1 MSINLETFRKSLTY
15 SVTAAVSDIV
25 KDLREMA
32 TLDRASEAKQTEF
45 GSLATKCVIG
55 AITSIVIAFI
65 LMIVVG
71 EMGDGFQLFG
81 NIVTILLLFVGLGCT
96 IVAIYAGI
104 RRSKYS
110 RLNLPN
116 HRYALTEKILGMLER
131 DMDKEAKVS
140 VHLDLS
146 PAHQKSKQ
154 IKTVAHPSKSG
165 FKIDIFQDD
174 WLKMEGQ
181 FLDKTRFVLTTSE
194 LNQTAYGWKTS
205 RSGKSKYKTKSKA
218 KGLDISLDLTYPQR
232 RYGAIKVLNN
242 EAVNAV
248 KIPKLTKVKR
258 MRVTDKGINL
268 VVKMPPSMP
277 WNEETLY
284 QTITMMFLSLYQ
296 VLNLA
301 RMLSKA
307 K

>member
-1 MSINLETFRKSLTY
+1 MPINLEKFRKDLTY
-15 SVTAAVSDIV
+15 SVTATISDIV
-25 KDLREMA
+25 KDLSEIA
-32 TLDRASEAKQTEF
+32 TLDRASEAKQAEF

-55 AITSIVIAFI
+55 AISSIVLAFI
-65 LMIVVG
+65 LMIFVG
-71 EMGDGFQLFG
+71 ELRDSFQLFG
-81 NIVTILLLFVGLGCT
+81 TILIFLLLLAGIGCT

-104 RRSKYS
+104 RRSKYR

-116 HRYALTEKILGMLER
+116 HRYELTKKVLEMLER
-131 DMDKEAKVS
+131 DMDKEANVN
-140 VHLDLS
+140 VHLVLS
-146 PAHQKSKQ
+146 PANQKSKL
-154 IKTVAHPSKSG
+154 IKTVEHPLKSG

-181 FLDKTRFVLTTSE
+181 FLDKTRFVVTTSE
-194 LNQTAYGWKTS
+194 LNQTAYGWKRS
-205 RSGKSKYKTKSKA
+205 MSGKSKYKTKSKA
-218 KGLDISLDLTYPQR
+218 KGLDISLNLTYPPR

-242 EAVNAV
+242 EVVNAV
-248 KIPKLTKVKR
+248 KLPQMTKVKR
-258 MRVTDKGINL
+258 MRVTDKEIKL
-268 VVKMPPSMP
+268 VVKMPPSMF
-277 WNEETLY
+277 WDQEKLY

>member
-1 MSINLETFRKSLTY
+1 MSINLENFRKSLTY

-25 KDLREMA
+25 KDLKEMA
-32 TLDRASEAKQTEF
+32 TIDRASEAKQTEF

-71 EMGDGFQLFG
+71 EMGDGVQLFG
-81 NIVTILLLFVGLGCT
+81 NIVTVLLLLVGVGCT
-96 IVAIYAGI
+96 VVAIYAGI

-116 HRYALTEKILGMLER
+116 HRYALTEKILEMLER
-131 DMDKEAKVS
+131 DMDKEVKVS

-174 WLKMEGQ
+174 WLKIEGKL
-181 FLDKTRFVLTTSE
+181 LDKTRFVLTTSE

-248 KIPKLTKVKR
+248 KIPKLSQVKR

-268 VVKMPPSMP
+268 VVKIPPSMP

>member
-1 MSINLETFRKSLTY
+1 MSITLETFRKSLTY

-25 KDLREMA
+25 KDLRELA
-32 TLDRASEAKQTEF
+32 TLDRVSEAKQAEF

-71 EMGDGFQLFG
+71 EMEDGFQLLG
-81 NIVTILLLFVGLGCT
+81 NASIVLLLFVGVGCT

-116 HRYALTEKILGMLER
+116 HRYALTEKILEMLER
-131 DMDKEAKVS
+131 DMDQEAKVS
-140 VHLDLS
+140 VNLVLS
-146 PAHQKSKQ
+146 PAHQNSKR

-284 QTITMMFLSLYQ
+284 QTITMMFLSVYQ